1 MKLPKQFKHWLQA
14 ANLRLYRRNR
24 FYKPALT
31 EFRGRG
37 RHWRINCHGEL
48 QCSEPYKDFDRW
60 ANSVAASTLFEART
74 REEFLAAIKELE
86 RLAT

>member
-24 FYKPALT
+24 FYKPSLT

-37 RHWRINCHGEL
+37 HHWRINCHGEL
-48 QCSEPYKDFDRW
+48 QCSEPLR
-60 ANSVAASTLFEART
+60 TLTAGLTLLLPAHCLKLVHE
-74 REEFLAAIKELE
+74 KSS
-86 RLAT
+86 

>member
-1 MKLPKQFKHWLQA
+1 MILPKQFKHWLQA
-14 ANLRLYRRNR
+14 ANLRLYHQKR
-24 FYKPALT
+24 FYKSPLT
-31 EFRGRG
+31 VFRGRG